1 MIPRKI
7 VLLLLLITGMAGG
20 LQAQNAKNL
29 PDKKIHSIVGTWKVQ
44 KILSGKN
51 EVAKNPTSG
60 QWIEFRSDGKY
71 VNQAVSLDSGSYRLD
86 ENRSVLF
93 LESSIH
99 GDKKKDTPKVIGEW
113 SVEFGEDTMTL
124 QRKGNAKQPHLDK
137 MKYVYVRIAEEAD
150 AVN

>member
-1 MIPRKI
+1 MALKKTFLVILFAAS
-7 VLLLLLITGMAGG
+7 VLG

-29 PDKKIHSIVGTWKVQ
+29 PSKKIGSIVGTWKVQ
-44 KILSGKN
+44 KILSGAN

-71 VNQAVSLDSGSYRLD
+71 VNQAMSLDSGSFRLD
-86 ENRSVLF
+86 ENQSLLF

-99 GDKKKDTPKVIGEW
+99 SGEKKDTPKEIGEW
-113 SVEFGEDTMTL
+113 MVGFTNDTMTL
-124 QRKGNAKQPHLDK
+124 QRKNTGQQHADK
-137 MKYVYVRIAEEAD
+137 MKYVYIRIADGAT